1 MKGQESM
8 GTGYNRLPAHPALC
22 PTSWTADTP
31 NLLCARPI
39 ARTETRPTMSVNE
52 YLGLFSS
59 VENTATDFFP

>member
-8 GTGYNRLPAHPALC
+8 GAGYNRLPAHPGVMPHKLDGGYA
-22 PTSWTADTP
+22 